1 MAQSTSKQLA
11 FPLTQHPRL
20 VALRPYLLLLLWV
33 LPLLLLQSGQ
43 QSLMA
48 HDEGIYAAQAK
59 HILETGNWLLPKW
72 GNDLSFDRTIGIQ
85 WLIAGCYRL
94 LGMTETAV
102 RLPSTIAFIGT
113 TLLLYRIGTRL
124 LTPFMASLGAAIF
137 VVTPLALQYAK
148 LGTQDSVLVFIE
160 VLAIWAMLEAEPAIT
175 PTSETTPSVDRSV
188 EISTNLSSTN
198 LSTVTEPSQSSS
210 PQTSG
215 NSPWLLLTGA
225 AFGWGFLIKG
235 FMIIPATISLLPY
248 LIGANRNHR
257 HLSNPWLY
265 GGFILGLIPVVSWLG
280 ITYAN
285 YGGWIFEQLFGKLF
299 HLKQQTYQG
308 AGPLYYFWNIPANG
322 FPWVFFGLIGIAL
335 SVVNN
340 TYKTLLNHR
349 WLLLVGFPVTLFVEL
364 NLFGTKTQY
373 YPLQLFPW
381 IAIFAAIALNHFV
394 AHYLHDRRS
403 QLLGYLS
410 RAFWGLGLILLLL
423 SVTVLAGVIRLE
435 VDHIQTI
442 ATATAILGLGWL
454 FPWLVWQRRSITQQ
468 ATLVKHWLASVL
480 LAPWLALSF
489 IFATGLWGNY
499 EASLKSFLE
508 QPNVAQILQQQTINF
523 VANEEPLSRRD
534 RKRYLLLSV
543 YTPQVGQHSPEIAA
557 LGPTAFAWLDPNQP
571 LPNGTQVLAT
581 YEGWKLVQRSDNL

>member
-1 MAQSTSKQLA
+1 MAQITLKQLVY
-11 FPLTQHPRL
+11 PLTQRPGFI
-20 VALRPYLLLLLWV
+20 AIQPYLLLLLWA
-33 LPLLLLQSGQ
+33 LPLLLLQSSQ

-59 HILETGNWLLPKW
+59 HILETGNWLLPQW
-72 GNDLSFDRTIGIQ
+72 RNNMTFDRTIGIQ

-94 LGMTETAV
+94 LGITETAV
-102 RLPSTIAFIGT
+102 RLPSTIAFVGT

-124 LTPFMASLGAAIF
+124 LTPLMASLGAAIF

-160 VLAIWAMLEAEPAIT
+160 VLAIWAMLEAEPATT
-175 PTSETTPSVDRSV
+175 PTSETTLSVDRSA
-188 EISTNLSSTN
+188 EISKNLSSTN
-198 LSTVTEPSQSSS
+198 ISTNISTVTEPFQASSA
-210 PQTSG
+210 QKSG

-235 FMIIPATISLLPY
+235 FMIIPAAIALLPY
-248 LIGANRNHR
+248 LIGANRKHR
-257 HLSNPWLY
+257 HLFNPWLY

-322 FPWVFFGLIGIAL
+322 FPWVFVGLIGIAL
-335 SVVNN
+335 SVVNS
-340 TYKTLLNHR
+340 TYKALLNHR
-349 WLLLVGFPVTLFVEL
+349 WLLLVGFPATLFVEL

-381 IAIFAAIALNHFV
+381 IAIFAAIGLNHFV

-410 RAFWGLGLILLLL
+410 RVFWGLGLILLLL
-423 SVTVLAGVIRLE
+423 SVTVLAGGISLE
-435 VDHIQTI
+435 VDHIKTI
-442 ATATAILGLGWL
+442 AMATAILGLGWL

-468 ATLVKHWLASVL
+468 ATLVKHWLASLL

-489 IFATGLWGNY
+489 ILATGLWGNY

-543 YTPQVGQHSPEIAA
+543 YTPPSRPTQHS
-557 LGPTAFAWLDPNQP
+557 N
-571 LPNGTQVLAT
+571 
-581 YEGWKLVQRSDNL
+581 R

>member
-1 MAQSTSKQLA
+1 MAQSTLKQLSHS
-11 FPLTQHPRL
+11 FTQRPGFI
-20 VALRPYLLLLLWV
+20 AIQPYLLLLLWV
-33 LPLLLLQSGQ
+33 LPLLLIQSSQ

-59 HILETGNWLLPKW
+59 HILETDNWLLPQW
-72 GNDLSFDRTIGIQ
+72 RNNMTFDRTIGIQ

-94 LGMTETAV
+94 LGLTETAV
-102 RLPSTIAFIGT
+102 RLPSTIAFVGT
-113 TLLLYRIGTRL
+113 VLLLYRIGTRL
-124 LTPFMASLGAAIF
+124 LTPIIALVGAAIF
-137 VVTPLALQYAK
+137 AVTPLALQYAK

-160 VLAIWAMLEAEPAIT
+160 VLAVWAMLEAEPTIT
-175 PTSETTPSVDRSV
+175 PASETPPSNARS
-188 EISTNLSSTN
+188 EE
-198 LSTVTEPSQSSS
+198 LSTKIATITEPRQFSS
-210 PQTSG
+210 PKTSR

-235 FMIIPATISLLPY
+235 FMIIPAAIALLPY
-248 LIGANRNHR
+248 LIGANRKHR
-257 HLSNPWLY
+257 HLFNPWLY

-280 ITYAN
+280 ITYTN
-285 YGGWIFEQLFGKLF
+285 YGSWIFEQLFGKLF

-308 AGPLYYFWNIPANG
+308 AGPLYYFWNVPANG

-335 SVVNN
+335 SVVNH
-340 TYKTLLNHR
+340 TYKTLLHHR
-349 WLLLVGFPVTLFVEL
+349 WLLLVGFPATLFVEL

-381 IAIFAAIALNHFV
+381 IAMFAAIALNHFV

-410 RAFWGLGLILLLL
+410 RVFWGFGLLLLLL
-423 SVTVLAGVIRLE
+423 SCAVLAGVIQLDI
-435 VDHIQTI
+435 DHIRTI

-454 FPWLVWQRRSITQQ
+454 FPWSVWQRRSITQQ
-468 ATLVKHWLASVL
+468 PTLVKHWLASVL
-480 LAPWLALSF
+480 LAPWLALAF
-489 IFATGLWGNY
+489 TFATGLWGNY

-508 QPNVAQILQQQTINF
+508 QPNVAQILQHQTINF

-534 RKRYLLLSV
+534 RKRYLLLNV
-543 YTPQVGQHSPEIAA
+543 YTPQVGQHSTEVEA
-557 LGPTAFAWLDPNQP
+557 LGPTEFAWLDPNQP

-581 YEGWKLVQRSDNL
+581 YEGWKLVQRSENGRSAN